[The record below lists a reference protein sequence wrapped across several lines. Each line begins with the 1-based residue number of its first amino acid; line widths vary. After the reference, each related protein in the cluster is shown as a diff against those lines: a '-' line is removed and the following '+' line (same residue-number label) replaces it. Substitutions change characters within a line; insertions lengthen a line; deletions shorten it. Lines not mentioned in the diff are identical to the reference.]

1 MFKKALMAALVASAT
16 IAVASPAPAQ
26 QMAQL
31 SCMSQDAAR
40 GILGQNANLL
50 SLSAA
55 AQRSGVG
62 QIVSADFCMFNGQYV
77 YVINALGAGGA
88 VRRVIVSAANG
99 SIVG

>member
-1 MFKKALMAALVASAT
+1 MFRKALTTALVASAL
-16 IAVASPAPAQ
+16 IAAAGPAPAQ
-26 QMAQL
+26 QAAQL

-40 GILGQNANLL
+40 SVLAQNPALL
-50 SLSAA
+50 SLSTA
-55 AQRSGVG
+55 AQRGGVG

-88 VRRVIVSAANG
+88 VRRVIISAANG